1 VPLKLLLL
9 ATLERVKPVEVVA
22 KLICELNEVIE
33 APLTIIKIFEAS
45 FASAQVKVVDWPEAL
60 KLQEPNTA
68 IDWLRRLLLNTSVP
82 LAVKISKPWVLSPA
96 VPDCPLPGV
105 PPPEGAATV
114 VMVQVLST
122 PPTSIVTVELVLYV
136 EGALLLT

>member
-1 VPLKLLLL
+1 MPSKVLLL

-22 KLICELNEVIE
+22 KLTCELDEVRE

-82 LAVKISKPWVLSPA
+82 LAVKIS
-96 VPDCPLPGV
+96 
-105 PPPEGAATV
+105 
-114 VMVQVLST
+114 
-122 PPTSIVTVELVLYV
+122 
-136 EGALLLT
+136 